1 MPMTLEYIPCNLCGS
16 TDSVV
21 LYPSTLPE
29 NESDH
34 DVTRYN
40 CTCPGY
46 GQHYTIVRCRQCGLV
61 YTNPRRK
68 ADDILDDYEEVEDPL
83 YLEEREGRVL
93 TFRRNLRPLESLA
106 PPTSGTR
113 LLDVGCH
120 IGVFVEIA
128 RERGWDAWGVEP
140 SRWAAAQAQA
150 RGLQVINGT
159 LRQAAFPAA
168 SFDVV
173 TLWDVIEHLADPR
186 GEIAEVYRI
195 LKPGGLLSVHTINI
209 ESPFARLMGHRWPW
223 LMEMHLFYFS
233 PRTLRQ
239 MLEQVGF
246 RVLRWTNQ
254 GRYLRLGYLISRL
267 EAYTPVLSR
276 SLNRAV
282 HALGLQSLAVPVNF
296 GDLFTMFARKPL

>member
-34 DVTRYN
+34 DVARYN

-150 RGLQVINGT
+150 RGLHVTAGT
-159 LRQAAFPAA
+159 LRQAAFPPA

-173 TLWDVIEHLADPR
+173 TMWDVIEHLADPR

-209 ESPFARLMGHRWPW
+209 ESLFARLMGHRWPW

-233 PRTLRQ
+233 PRTLRR
-239 MLEQVGF
+239 MLEGIGF
-246 RVLRWTNQ
+246 RVVSWTNQ

>member
-1 MPMTLEYIPCNLCGS
+1 MTLEYVPCNLCGS

-34 DVTRYN
+34 DLARYN
-40 CTCPGY
+40 CTCSGY
-46 GQHYTIVRCRQCGLV
+46 GQHYAIVRCRRCGLT

-68 ADDILDDYEEVEDPL
+68 EDDILDDYQEVEDSL

-93 TFRRNLRPLESLA
+93 TFQRNLRPLESLA
-106 PPTSGTR
+106 PPLNGSR

-140 SRWAAAQAQA
+140 SRWATSKAEA
-150 RGLQVINGT
+150 RGLRVVNGT
-159 LRQAAFPAA
+159 LHQAAFPTA

-173 TLWDVIEHLADPR
+173 TMWDVIEHLADPR
-186 GEIAEVYRI
+186 SEVTEVYRI
-195 LKPGGLLSVHTINI
+195 LKPGGLFSAHTINI
-209 ESPFARLMGHRWPW
+209 ESTFARLMGHHWPW

-233 PRTLRQ
+233 PRTLRR
-239 MLEQVGF
+239 MLEDVGF
-246 RVLRWTNQ
+246 QVLRWTNQ
-254 GRYLRLGYLISRL
+254 GRYLHLGYLISRL
-267 EAYTPVLSR
+267 QAYSPVLSR
-276 SLNRAV
+276 GMNRTV
-282 HALGLQSLAVPVNF
+282 HALRLQNLAVPVNF

>member
-1 MPMTLEYIPCNLCGS
+1 MPMTLEYVPCNLCGS

-21 LYPSTLPE
+21 LYPSTLLD

-34 DVTRYN
+34 DVARYN
-40 CTCPGY
+40 CTCSGY

-93 TFRRNLRPLESLA
+93 TFRRNLRPLERLA
-106 PPTSGTR
+106 PPVNGAQS
-113 LLDVGCH
+113 LDVGCH
-120 IGVFVEIA
+120 VGVFVEIA

-150 RGLQVINGT
+150 RGLQVVTGT
-159 LRQAAFPAA
+159 LRQVAFQPA

-173 TLWDVIEHLADPR
+173 TMWDVIEHLADPR
-186 GEIAEVYRI
+186 KEIAEIYRI

-246 RVLRWTNQ
+246 RALRWTNQ

-267 EAYTPVLSR
+267 ETYTPVLSR

-282 HALGLQSLAVPVNF
+282 RALGLQSLAVPVNF

>member
-1 MPMTLEYIPCNLCGS
+1 MALEHVPCNLCGS
-16 TDSVV
+16 TDNVI

-34 DVTRYN
+34 DVARFN
-40 CTCPGY
+40 CTSSSY
-46 GQHYTIVRCRQCGLV
+46 GQHYTIVRCRRCGLV

-68 ADDILDDYEEVEDPL
+68 AGDILDDYEHVEDQL
-83 YLEEREGRVL
+83 YLEERQGRVL
-93 TFRRNLRPLESLA
+93 TFRRNLHPLERLA
-106 PPTSGTR
+106 PPLNGAR

-128 RERGWDAWGVEP
+128 GERGWDACGVEP

-150 RGLQVINGT
+150 RGLQVITST
-159 LRQAAFPAA
+159 LRQAAFPPD

-173 TLWDVIEHLADPR
+173 TMWDVIEHLPDPR
-186 GEIAEVYRI
+186 GEITEVYRI
-195 LKPGGLLSVHTINI
+195 LKPGGLLAVHTINI
-209 ESPFARLMGHRWPW
+209 ESLFARLMGHHWPW

-233 PRTLRQ
+233 PRTLRR
-239 MLEQVGF
+239 MVEEVGF
-246 RVLRWTNQ
+246 RVMRWKNQ
-254 GRYLRLGYLISRL
+254 GRYLHLGYLISRL

-276 SLNRAV
+276 TLNRTV
-282 HALGLQSLAVPVNF
+282 HALGLHSLAVSVNF